1 MSGKIGGNIVRPYVA
16 ETWSAVY
23 DCCCPKLS
31 LRSVTDASIVH
42 LSIDSVIE
50 IPPRRE
56 RENETIRRNRRK
68 GRANA
73 PGGGLSVAIKV
84 ESVCFSTLLPFPL
97 FLFE

>member
-50 IPPRRE
+50 ILPREGRGRTKRFGGIVEKKE
-56 RENETIRRNRRK
+56 RML
-68 GRANA
+68 
-73 PGGGLSVAIKV
+73 PGEDYLSR
-84 ESVCFSTLLPFPL
+84 
-97 FLFE
+97 